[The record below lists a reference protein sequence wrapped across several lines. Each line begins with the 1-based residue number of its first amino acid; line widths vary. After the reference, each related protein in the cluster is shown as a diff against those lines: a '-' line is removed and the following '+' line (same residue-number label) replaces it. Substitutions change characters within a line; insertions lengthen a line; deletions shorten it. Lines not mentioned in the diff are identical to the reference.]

1 MSVLCRAMRKA
12 LGYGSQD
19 QGGKHMQTGFV
30 GLGAMGAHMARS
42 LHRAGL
48 LTGVWNRTA
57 DKAVALAKE
66 LRCLAFAS
74 LEELAGNCEAVVIC
88 VSADEDSRAV
98 IAGLEA
104 GLSPNM
110 IVMDCSTVGAGTARE
125 IHADLAA
132 LGVSFLDCPVSGGVE
147 GARTASLAIMA
158 GGDEP
163 QFLRAQPILEAMG
176 KNVAYLGPS
185 GAGQAAKATNQIMCA
200 GIIQAVGE
208 AMAFAHA
215 EGLPLDRLIELLG
228 KGAGSSWYFV
238 NRAPFM
244 AHNSYPAGFRVRL
257 HAKDLRICREMAAR
271 HGAQLPVVESTL
283 AEYAKLIAQGYGDE
297 DISAIYRLK
306 SALFPAAPDST

>member
-1 MSVLCRAMRKA
+1 L
-12 LGYGSQD
+12 
-19 QGGKHMQTGFV
+19 
-30 GLGAMGAHMARS
+30 
-42 LHRAGL
+42 
-48 LTGVWNRTA
+48 N
-57 DKAVALAKE
+57 
-66 LRCLAFAS
+66 
-74 LEELAGNCEAVVIC
+74 
-88 VSADEDSRAV
+88 
-98 IAGLEA
+98 
-104 GLSPNM
+104 PNM
-110 IVMDCSTVGAGTARE
+110 VVMDCSTVSAATARQV
-125 IHADLAA
+125 HAGLDA
-132 LGVSFLDCPVSGGVE
+132 LGVGFLDCPVSGGVE
-147 GARTASLAIMA
+147 GARTASLAIMV

-163 QFLRAQPILEAMG
+163 VFSRARPILEAMG

-200 GIIQAVGE
+200 GIIQAIGE

-238 NRAPFM
+238 NRAPYM

-283 AEYAKLIAQGYGDE
+283 AQYAQLIIQGFGDE

-306 SALFPAAPDST
+306 SALFPAEPDTT